1 MDKDKLKMAV
11 DIIDDMYM
19 DLTSAN
25 VFLFDPDEFSICLKT
40 VKKLILESCE
50 EGNTKNG

>member
-1 MDKDKLKMAV
+1 MDNAKLKMAV
-11 DIIDDMYM
+11 EIIDNMYI

-40 VKKLILESCE
+40 VKKLILESCDE
-50 EGNTKNG
+50 EE